1 MSKQKVLGID
11 LGSNSIGWALLNEID
26 GKPSGIIDIGCRIFT
41 KAVEEKTPTPKNAKR
56 RHARLLR
63 RVLQRR
69 ARRKQRLQNY
79 LLKLNLLPETLR
91 DNPSPEQILNAL
103 GDPYQLRKLAL
114 DQALQ
119 PYQLGRV
126 LLHLAQRRGFL
137 SSRKTLLGDL
147 VNDPDTID
155 LSTDLDDEEGDG
167 SERAKEETAFKQDI
181 ALLKHAIEDNN
192 CRTLGE
198 YLAGLNPR
206 QQNQRN
212 RLHAG
217 GHLRTD
223 RQMYFDELEQIFA
236 KQQSHHPQ
244 LSQEVQ
250 EEIQQ
255 IIFFQRPLKLRADRV
270 GRCSLEPKNNRARLA
285 RLQSQQFRYLQDIN
299 NLKFFERHSEL
310 WLSLKESDRITLQQF
325 FENHAE
331 VSITG
336 IRKRLGFDKHT
347 EFNLERGNKKLKGNT
362 TACKIRGVLS
372 DWDQYSE
379 DRQHALVEDFLTIQK
394 KSVLKNR
401 LIQHWRFDATTA
413 VKLCLLEFEPGHAS
427 LSSKAIN
434 RLLPYLKQG
443 LIYSEARKQIS
454 EYDYE
459 PEKIAAVNRL
469 GPPPETAN
477 PIVNKGLHELKRVIN
492 ALIAEHGK
500 PDVIR
505 IELARD
511 LEMNTKRYTEFTK
524 QQKAN
529 SKANDEAQEKF
540 HEQRKLSPHL
550 GLRETASKSDRLKYR
565 LWKDQDGLCA
575 YSTRPISLSV
585 LFSPEIEI
593 DHILPYS
600 ESLDDSYLNKVVC
613 FVEENRFKGQRTP
626 IDAFGKSEQ
635 RWNQITQ
642 AITKWA
648 KKDRRLAG
656 KKNKFFMTA
665 ADVQKRDFLSSQL
678 NDTRYIGKLALEYL
692 QTLGVE
698 ITASKGATTAWVRHQ
713 WHLNS
718 LLSDSGEKE
727 RTDHRHHALDAAVI
741 ACVNRRFYND
751 LVKTAKQLEQQKSQ
765 LEMRDLVIDPPWPN
779 LRTDLQTA
787 LDQIIVAHTPQRK
800 LNGELHDLTGAGFIE
815 GIGNVYR
822 KTLDE
827 SFAEKNKKG
836 IFTKVEKIIDPTIK
850 KLVLRHLAKH
860 ADNLKSAF
868 NPENVIYHKNG
879 ETPICRVRVVQSDT
893 SLKELGYTKHGAK
906 DKAGKVFKW
915 LPYNNIHHVE
925 ILKINSS
932 GKVYGTLVTMMEA
945 SHRAKG
951 IASDKQAII
960 QTNHGDGIEFIMALH
975 KQDMVKLSIDSNV
988 QYYQVT
994 KLGQLDQ
1001 GNQPRLELVP
1011 HTSAKDKAGAISD
1024 SVQNLITKYLMQSI
1038 QVNAIGKILN
1048 D

>member
-11 LGSNSIGWALLNEID
+11 LGSNSIGWALLEEVAE
-26 GKPSGIIDIGCRIFT
+26 KPSGIIDMGCRIFT

-91 DNPSPEQILNAL
+91 DNPSPEQILNEL
-103 GDPYQLRKLAL
+103 GDPYQLRKRAL
-114 DQALQ
+114 DEALP

-126 LLHLAQRRGFL
+126 LLHLVQRRGFL
-137 SSRKTLLGDL
+137 SSRKTLFGDL
-147 VNDPDTID
+147 VNDPDAID
-155 LSTDLDDEEGDG
+155 FLADLEDEEADG

-181 ALLKHAIEDNN
+181 ALLKQAIETAN

-198 YLAGLNPR
+198 YLAGLNLR
-206 QQNQRN
+206 QKNHRN

-223 RQMYFDELEQIFA
+223 RQMYFEELEQIFA
-236 KQQSHHPQ
+236 HQQQYHPQ
-244 LSQEVQ
+244 LTQDVQ
-250 EEIQQ
+250 DEIQH
-255 IIFFQRPLKLRADRV
+255 IIFHQRPLKLRADRV

-285 RLQSQQFRYLQDIN
+285 RLQSQHFRYLQDIN
-299 NLKFFERHSEL
+299 NLRFFERYSEQ
-310 WLSLKESDRITLQQF
+310 WLGLKESDRVKLQHH
-325 FENHAE
+325 FEQHAE
-331 VSITG
+331 VSISA
-336 IRKRLGFDKHT
+336 IRKTLGFDKHT

-362 TACKIRGVLS
+362 TACKIRSVLS
-372 DWDQYSE
+372 DWDHYPE
-379 DRQHALVEDFLTIQK
+379 HRQQALVEDLLTIQK
-394 KSVLKNR
+394 KSVLKRR
-401 LIQHWRFDATTA
+401 LIEHWHLDATTA
-413 VKLCLLEFEPGHAS
+413 VRLCLLEFEPGHS
-427 LSSKAIN
+427 NLSSKAIN

-443 LIYSEARKQIS
+443 LMYSDARKQIP
-454 EYDYE
+454 EYDYK
-459 PEKIAAVNRL
+459 PEKIVALNRL

-492 ALIAEHGK
+492 ALIAEHSK

-511 LEMNTKRYTEFTK
+511 LEMNTKRYAEFTK

-529 SKANDEAQEKF
+529 TKANDEAQVKF
-540 HEQRKLSPHL
+540 QEQRKLSPHL
-550 GLRETASKSDRLKYR
+550 GLRETASKTDRLKYR
-565 LWKDQDGLCA
+565 LWRDQDGLCA

-600 ESLDDSYLNKVVC
+600 ESLDDSYMNKVVC

-635 RWNQITQ
+635 PWNQITQ
-642 AITKWA
+642 AVTKWV
-648 KKDRRLAG
+648 KKDRRLAV
-656 KKNKFFMTA
+656 KKDKFFMTA

-692 QTLGVE
+692 QTLGIE
-698 ITASKGATTAWVRHQ
+698 ITVSKGATTAWVRHQ
-713 WHLNS
+713 WYLNS

-741 ACVNRRFYND
+741 ACVNRRFYNA

-787 LDQIIVAHTPQRK
+787 LDQIIVAHTQQRK
-800 LNGELHDLTGAGFIE
+800 LNGELHEITGAGFISVKHGKIE
-815 GIGNVYR
+815 FTGNVHR
-822 KTLDE
+822 KTLD
-827 SFAEKNKKG
+827 G
-836 IFTKVEKIIDPTIK
+836 DFTQQDKIIDPTVK
-850 KLVLRHLAKH
+850 HLVERHLVRFQNNPKQAFTP
-860 ADNLKSAF
+860 DNPIFHLDGK
-868 NPENVIYHKNG
+868 
-879 ETPICRVRVVQSDT
+879 TPINRVRVAQSKTTMDK
-893 SLKELGYTKHGAK
+893 LAKTKVAVYDRQGQI
-906 DKAGKVFKW
+906 FKW
-915 LPYNNIHHVE
+915 LTYGNLHHVE
-925 ILKINSS
+925 IVRDRLS
-932 GKVYGTLVTMMEA
+932 GSYQGVFVTMMEA
-945 SHRAKG
+945 TRRARG
-951 IASDKQAII
+951 IGMERRSIIQAVHGSDKELVMALHINDLI
-960 QTNHGDGIEFIMALH
+960 VAHHDGIEKIYRV
-975 KQDMVKLSIDSNV
+975 QKL
-988 QYYQVT
+988 
-994 KLGQLDQ
+994 
-1001 GNQPRLELVP
+1001 E
-1011 HTSAKDKAGAISD
+1011 SD
-1024 SVQNLITKYLMQSI
+1024 SSRVTLRLHTAATLNCKEEEIRFTINKMAFEKYAFKLLR
-1038 QVNAIGKILN
+1038 VNAIGKSCR